1 MHDRHEYHMHTHRV
15 ERVRPPEPRNV
26 CTYCGREGH
35 RAHACPLRR
44 SRSIGCRAA
53 YNSAGLVASVVLA
66 FGALD
71 RPDRIVTAAS
81 LVAGLIGFVILVTTG
96 ERP

>member
-1 MHDRHEYHMHTHRV
+1 MINDDDDLVLAISPARADRS
-15 ERVRPPEPRNV
+15 V

-44 SRSIGCRAA
+44 SSAIGCRAA
-53 YNSAGLVASVVLA
+53 YHSAGLVARVVLA

-81 LVAGLIGFVILVTTG
+81 LVAAVVGFVILVTTG
-96 ERP
+96 DRP

>member
-1 MHDRHEYHMHTHRV
+1 MADRKI
-15 ERVRPPEPRNV
+15 

-53 YNSAGLVASVVLA
+53 YYSAGLVARIALA
-66 FGALD
+66 VGAMD
-71 RPDRIVTAAS
+71 RPDRIVTVAS
-81 LVAGLIGFVILVTTG
+81 LIAAVAGFVILVATG
-96 ERP
+96 DQP